1 MTTKSKLLLTCEAA
15 KKTAAVLIVV
25 VLVSFTHAWAAPD
38 WKNCTV
44 IKISTV
50 NEWCR
55 HCPDWNQTF
64 YSFKLEDGS
73 VYVARTHRTLD
84 VTLNGHNSLRVEK
97 DGHVGDYIHI
107 LDDAGKDRKLRITE
121 KIAPVAPSKE
131 N

>member
-1 MTTKSKLLLTCEAA
+1 MEKMKKAVALLILA
-15 KKTAAVLIVV
+15 
-25 VLVSFTHAWAAPD
+25 VLVSPSLARAAPD

-44 IKISTV
+44 IKISTL

-64 YSFKLEDGS
+64 YSFKLDDGS

-84 VTLNGHNSLRVEK
+84 VTLNGHNSFRVDK
-97 DGHVGDYIHI
+97 DGHVGDYVHI
-107 LDDAGKDRKLRITE
+107 LDDAGQDRKLRITE
-121 KIAPVAPSKE
+121 KIAPVATPKE

>member
-1 MTTKSKLLLTCEAA
+1 M
-15 KKTAAVLIVV
+15 KKTEAILILAVLI
-25 VLVSFTHAWAAPD
+25 SARTARAALD
-38 WKNCTV
+38 WKNSIV

-64 YSFKLEDGS
+64 YSFKLDDGS

-84 VTLNGHNSLRVEK
+84 VTLNGHNSFRVEK
-97 DGHVGDYIHI
+97 DGHVGDYVHI

-121 KIAPVAPSKE
+121 KIAPVAPPKE